1 MYPLFSTCE
10 EPVERMLFSVL
21 VRENVQTFAIRVIT
35 STLKWRLRQGA
46 RLDPE
51 SRKRPADVNG
61 LVFDF

>member
-1 MYPLFSTCE
+1 
-10 EPVERMLFSVL
+10 MLFSVL